1 MDDASVIIAL
11 KRQAMLNYQL
21 NLPKYQGE
29 VPKPSTGVQIDFNE
43 KAFATCGSLA
53 TLDASIVFGE
63 RRKNLQVIAANR
75 AAGFP
80 GRPNPVND

>member
-1 MDDASVIIAL
+1 MDDASVINAL
-11 KRQAMLNYQL
+11 KREAMLTYQL
-21 NLPKYQGE
+21 NLTKYLGE
-29 VPKPSTGVQIDFNE
+29 IPKPSTGVQIDFNE

-63 RRKNLQVIAANR
+63 GIKSLQVIAANR